1 MSRTLM
7 TQNDIPAYVRDA
19 ARRMYLTPVGAVEG
33 EIVGYTFTLYGRFK
47 TVYDG
52 RLERDAERI
61 VKWARR
67 YYADANV
74 IGESHFN
81 KRIGKRARGYVH
93 FIHFNITDPVARQLE
108 RCIKE
113 AHA

>member
-7 TQNDIPAYVRDA
+7 TQDDIPVYVRDA
-19 ARRMYLTPVGAVEG
+19 VRRMYPAPAGAVEG

-47 TVYDG
+47 AVYDG

-67 YYADANV
+67 YYAEANI
-74 IGESHFN
+74 IGTSHFN
-81 KRIGKRARGYVH
+81 KRIGKRGYVH
-93 FIHFNITDPVARQLE
+93 FIHLNITDPVAKQLE

-113 AHA
+113 VTV